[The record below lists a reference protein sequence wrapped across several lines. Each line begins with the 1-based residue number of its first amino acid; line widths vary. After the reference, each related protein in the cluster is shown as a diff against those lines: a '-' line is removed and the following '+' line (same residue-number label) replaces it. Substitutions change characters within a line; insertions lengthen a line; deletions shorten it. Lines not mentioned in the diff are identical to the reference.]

1 MLAMPIRR
9 ETIASVRSF
18 SEFDVAVD
26 NMIGEVLTGDGVIVM
41 VAAEV
46 ALTLW
51 VSSGD
56 DLEEVLLTR
65 YIHLE
70 YLGLAASNL

>member
-1 MLAMPIRR
+1 MPAMPISRD
-9 ETIASVRSF
+9 TIASVGSF
-18 SEFDVAVD
+18 SEFGGAIC
-26 NMIGEVLTGDGVIVM
+26 NMVGEVLTGDGLIVM

-56 DLEEVLLTR
+56 ELEEVLLTR